1 MYQNYYFTNKINS
14 TYTISDYITCN
25 GAQRVITDITP
36 TGNNIEIGLIISP
49 TNISNTQCLWCARG
63 SSTST
68 STYTLFYIS
77 GSGWRWDYNSTLT
90 ETKVTAAVG
99 SKYTVIGK
107 NNILYV
113 NGSVKSTQTL
123 STFTAGSVIQ
133 LMASHYNGIN
143 ANLGNYASYKFYGC
157 YIKQNNIVVRKFLP
171 CYNVSTNES
180 GLYDVINDK
189 FYASNGTAFNKG
201 NDRISTVVL

>member
-1 MYQNYYFTNKINS
+1 M
-14 TYTISDYITCN
+14 
-25 GAQRVITDITP
+25 
-36 TGNNIEIGLIISP
+36 IISP

-63 SSTST
+63 STTST

-107 NNILYV
+107 NNSLYV
-113 NGSVKSTQTL
+113 NGSVKSTETL
-123 STFTAGSVIQ
+123 SSFTAGSVIQ
-133 LMASHYNGIN
+133 LMASHYNVIN

-201 NDRISTVVL
+201 NDRISIVVL